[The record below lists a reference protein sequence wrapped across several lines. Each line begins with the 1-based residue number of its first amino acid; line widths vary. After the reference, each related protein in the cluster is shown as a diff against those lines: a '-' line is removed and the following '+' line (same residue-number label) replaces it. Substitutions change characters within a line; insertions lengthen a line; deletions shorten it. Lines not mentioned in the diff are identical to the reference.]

1 MTTRALSPASAAA
14 STVAISV
21 TVERHHLVRER
32 TFDRAALIHV
42 ANELLDILGLHAEHA
57 TGRLTLHL
65 NSGGIGAVQFEE
77 RAELTA
83 DPAQWQQ
90 P

>member
-1 MTTRALSPASAAA
+1 MTTRAITVPA
-14 STVAISV
+14 VAISV
-21 TVERHHLVRER
+21 TIERHHLVRER

-83 DPAQWQQ
+83 DPGQWQQ

>member
-1 MTTRALSPASAAA
+1 MTSPRVAVS
-14 STVAISV
+14 AISV
-21 TVERHHLVRER
+21 TVERYHLVRER
-32 TFDRAALIHV
+32 TFDRASLIHV

-57 TGRLTLHL
+57 TGKLTLHL

-77 RAELTA
+77 RTQLTA
-83 DPAQWQQ
+83 DASQWQA